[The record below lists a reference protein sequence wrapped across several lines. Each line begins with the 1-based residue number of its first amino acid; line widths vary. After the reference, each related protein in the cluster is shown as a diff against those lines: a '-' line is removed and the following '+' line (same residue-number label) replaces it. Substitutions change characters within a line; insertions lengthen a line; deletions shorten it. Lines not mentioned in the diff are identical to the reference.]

1 MSLIT
6 NGLQKRN
13 SSVLNTQTK
22 AEETSMRQRQE
33 QKPDVNTIEKY
44 SYYVNPVFGVSPILV
59 LLLELIFLMMT
70 NIQTVLFAKLVEL
83 IRCLSCKI
91 NHINSITVPAVE

>member
-22 AEETSMRQRQE
+22 AEETSMRQRQK

-44 SYYVNPVFGVSPILV
+44 FLLCKSCFWCVSYIGSTARVDISHDDEYTNCPVCKTGRIDSLSIL
-59 LLLELIFLMMT
+59 
-70 NIQTVLFAKLVEL
+70 QD
-83 IRCLSCKI
+83 
-91 NHINSITVPAVE
+91 

>member
-1 MSLIT
+1 MSVIT

-22 AEETSMRQRQE
+22 AEETSMRQRQK

-44 SYYVNPVFGVSPILV
+44 FLLCKSCFWCVFYIGTSVRADISHDDEYTNCPVCKTGRIDSLSIL
-59 LLLELIFLMMT
+59 
-70 NIQTVLFAKLVEL
+70 QD
-83 IRCLSCKI
+83 
-91 NHINSITVPAVE
+91 